1 MSRKYDHDC
10 RMMLAT
16 SCQMCASPL
25 LARKFN
31 RLHFPHPEFNLW
43 PPHKILSWLPY
54 LFSSFYFNIFSS
66 FLFPSSARINLLLS
80 HKMLS
85 WRSIFFH
92 LFIRPRSDHS
102 SPGQYV
108 LKIHFFIESGIK
120 MIQFKIQ
127 FKTKSRIVIQKNI
140 HSIEHRIFNRII
152 HSKELKENYSK
163 FRKVWLRSPP

>member
-1 MSRKYDHDC
+1 MNKIVNMSRKYDHDC

-80 HKMLS
+80 QKMLS

-108 LKIHFFIESGIK
+108 LKIHFFIESGIN
-120 MIQFKIQ
+120 MIL
-127 FKTKSRIVIQKNI
+127 FKTNSGIFIKKISCNRVQNIQ
-140 HSIEHRIFNRII
+140 
-152 HSKELKENYSK
+152 
-163 FRKVWLRSPP
+163 